1 MEQRLYIDT
10 VDRLAAVVSSERHKR
25 GLTQAE
31 LAKRAG
37 VAPQFIVD
45 VEHGRARTQLEGAE
59 PRSVHTQSEGRERGN
74 THTKSDNAEPKHA
87 SERLGELEKV
97 LAVLA
102 ALEIT
107 ALALPSP
114 PLEPRTQPLQPLDL
128 EAHLRSYSE
137 R

>member
-10 VDRLAAVVSSERHKR
+10 VDRLATVVSSERHKL

-45 VEHGRARTQLEGAE
+45 VEHGRTRTQLEGAE
-59 PRSVHTQSEGRERGN
+59 S
-74 THTKSDNAEPKHA
+74 KHA

-97 LAVLA
+97 LAVLT

-128 EAHLRSYSE
+128 EAHLWSYSE